1 MPSRL
6 VVAKELAE
14 VFKVLAHRDRIRIV
28 EILRV
33 REFDVNSISDE
44 LDLPATRISQ
54 HLSLMRAH
62 RLVEERRDGRH
73 VYYSLAQPDLAH
85 WIVDGLQFVEARAAA
100 DQIKPQTVDEVRK
113 LWVSETLTTDSPTA
127 APESGVAD
135 PALPN
140 TETGPSK

>member
-33 REFDVNSISDE
+33 REFDVNSISEE

-73 VYYSLAQPDLAH
+73 VYYSLAQPDLTH

-113 LWVSETLTTDSPTA
+113 LWVSETLNTDGGA
-127 APESGVAD
+127 APPEQMASNPG
-135 PALPN
+135 
-140 TETGPSK
+140 TEPTK

>member
-33 REFDVNSISDE
+33 REFDVNSISE
-44 LDLPATRISQ
+44 SLDLPATRISQ

-73 VYYSLAQPDLAH
+73 VYYSLSQPDLAH
-85 WIVDGLQFVEARAAA
+85 WIVDGLQFVEARAAS
-100 DQIKPQTVDEVRK
+100 DQINPETVNEVRK
-113 LWVSETLTTDSPTA
+113 LWVGDSLNETSEI
-127 APESGVAD
+127 AD
-135 PALPN
+135 PTLD
-140 TETGPSK
+140 TDD

>member
-6 VVAKELAE
+6 VVAKEMAE

-28 EILRV
+28 EVLRS
-33 REFDVNSISDE
+33 REFDVNTIGAQI
-44 LDLPATRISQ
+44 DLPATRVSQ

-73 VYYSLAQPDLAH
+73 VYYSLTQPDLAH

-100 DQIKPQTVDEVRK
+100 DHLDPRTVKEVRQ
-113 LWVSETLTTDSPTA
+113 LWINGSADAPVHTCPTPNET
-127 APESGVAD
+127 E
-135 PALPN
+135 
-140 TETGPSK
+140 